1 MKFVVNLNKFND
13 SIFILNENDRNC
25 RIKLAFVSERLLL
38 GFLKV
43 VQKIVLKLL
52 SLLGRMPQLYIIA
65 GCNGAGKT
73 TASYTVLPEMLG
85 CREFVNADEIAK
97 GLSPFNPESVA
108 IEAGRLMLQRMD
120 DLLSG
125 GEDFAF
131 ETTLATRSYVKFV
144 ERAQTKGYFVTLL
157 YFWLPTP
164 EQAIERVAT
173 RVSEGGHHIP
183 SDVIR
188 RRYANGIRNLTTL
201 YTPICDYWIIYDNS
215 AADGIHKVAWG
226 VKDEIKEVVDSLS
239 YQKIISYERD

>member
-1 MKFVVNLNKFND
+1 MCGLCVP
-13 SIFILNENDRNC
+13 
-25 RIKLAFVSERLLL
+25 LLR
-38 GFLKV
+38 
-43 VQKIVLKLL
+43 
-52 SLLGRMPQLYIIA
+52 SMPKLYIIA

-85 CREFVNADEIAK
+85 CKEFVNADEIAK

-120 DLLSG
+120 DLLSED
-125 GEDFAF
+125 EDFAF

-144 ERAQTKGYFVTLL
+144 EWTQAKGYFVTLL

-173 RVSEGGHHIP
+173 RVSEGGHNIP

-188 RRYANGIRNLTTL
+188 RRYANGIKNLTTL
-201 YTPICDYWIIYDNS
+201 YTPICDYWTIYDNS

-226 VKDEIKEVVDSLS
+226 VKDEIKEIVDPLS
-239 YQKIISYERD
+239 YQKIVDYERD